1 MSSNIENNMPEDSDL
16 IRKFQSGDEN
26 SFDELVKKHLNNVF
40 GFFLKV
46 TGDSMVA
53 EDLAQDVFMKLYKNL
68 KNFRHESSF
77 STYLFRINS
86 NTANSWI
93 TRNKWKNILHLDQTH
108 ERGEIDSSIEKDWAR
123 KELWDEISKLP
134 KKQRTVVMLRINE
147 TLSYKEISAITG
159 MSEGTAKVNY
169 HHALKKLKEVL
180 DNE

>member
-1 MSSNIENNMPEDSDL
+1 MPEDSDL

-26 SFDELVKKHLNNVF
+26 SFDELVKKHLDNVF

-46 TGDSMVA
+46 TGDSMAA

-68 KNFRHESSF
+68 KNFRHDSSF

-108 ERGEIDSSIEKDWAR
+108 ERGEIDSSIEKDWQE
-123 KELWDEISKLP
+123 KNYGMKYQNYQKNNELWLC
-134 KKQRTVVMLRINE
+134 
-147 TLSYKEISAITG
+147 
-159 MSEGTAKVNY
+159 
-169 HHALKKLKEVL
+169 
-180 DNE
+180 